1 MSIRGITFDFWDT
14 IVRDDTDEPK
24 RTAAG
29 LPSKAQ
35 ARVSTFVDEVLAH
48 HPEIGR
54 AAAEAALHVANA
66 TFRHHWKVEHHTPCV
81 ADRLAVGFAHLGIE
95 RTAGFDGLV
104 AAWETMEVEIS
115 PDLVPGIE
123 ACLKHLHGRYKIGI
137 ISDAIVTPG
146 TGLRQILRD
155 YGLFQYFDHFVFSD
169 EAGAAKP
176 AARVFELATAGLGVS
191 AHELAHVGDRPAN
204 DIAGPNAFG
213 SHSVLYTGVVDR
225 RAEGDP
231 VAAIHV
237 SHMDDL
243 PAAIED
249 FVQ

>member
-1 MSIRGITFDFWDT
+1 MSICGITFDFWDT

-24 RTAAG
+24 RAAAG

-48 HPEIGR
+48 HPSIGLP
-54 AAAEAALHVANA
+54 AAQAAVEHANA

-81 ADRLAVGFAHLGIE
+81 ADRLAVGFAHLGVD
-95 RTAGFDGLV
+95 RTPGFDGLV
-104 AAWETMEVEIS
+104 HAWEMMEVDIS

-123 ACLKHLHGRYKIGI
+123 ACLKRLQGRYKIGI

-146 TGLRQILRD
+146 TGLRQILRN

-176 AARVFELATAGLGVS
+176 AARVFDLATEGLGV
-191 AHELAHVGDRPAN
+191 AANELAHVGDRPAN
-204 DIAGPNAFG
+204 DIAGPNAYG
-213 SHSVLYTGVVDR
+213 SHSVLYTGVIDR
-225 RAEGDP
+225 RASDDP

-237 SHMDDL
+237 EHMDDL
-243 PAAIED
+243 PDAIEG

>member
-1 MSIRGITFDFWDT
+1 MTIRGITFDFWDT

-24 RTAAG
+24 RTSAG
-29 LPSKAQ
+29 LSSKAE

-54 AAAEAALHVANA
+54 DAACAALDKANA

-81 ADRLAVGFAHLGIE
+81 AERLAVGFDSLGIA
-95 RTAGFDGLV
+95 RTPGFDGLV
-104 AAWETMEVEIS
+104 AVWETMEVEIS
-115 PDLVPGIE
+115 PDLVPGIGD
-123 ACLKHLHGRYKIGI
+123 CLKSLHGRYKVGI

-155 YGLFQYFDHFVFSD
+155 YGLFQYFDYFVFSD

-176 AARVFELATAGLGVS
+176 AARVFDLATAGLGVS
-191 AHELAHVGDRPAN
+191 ANELAHVGDRPAN
-204 DIAGPNAFG
+204 DIAGPNAYG

-225 RAEGDP
+225 RADGDP

-237 SHMDDL
+237 THMDDL
-243 PAAIED
+243 PKAVSG
-249 FVQ
+249 FRL